1 MERLSLI
8 AHARMK
14 SVATEVVNMMTGIRL
29 KTDKQTSR
37 MELIYLLWVFNVVND
52 DVHDEIC
59 TELSMRRIKGDD
71 K

>member
-1 MERLSLI
+1 
-8 AHARMK
+8 MK

>member
-1 MERLSLI
+1 
-8 AHARMK
+8 
-14 SVATEVVNMMTGIRL
+14 MMTGIRL